1 MANKPEVKLNF
12 NEDCGDCGKRTVNL
26 PQALPN
32 IGDDF
37 DWDIRDY
44 DGFRIFMLEE
54 LAARFPERRSWMP
67 ADMEVVLI
75 ETLSVVLDQ
84 LSDMHDRV
92 MSESFLE
99 TARRPDSVRRLLQM
113 IGYNPNL
120 HIDIR
125 MLAKIKTQA
134 EINLMTD
141 NAVTDQE
148 LARLWDHY
156 PHLMDEAKQA
166 GPRSI
171 QQQRRMV
178 TLKDYRNQLLDH
190 PLVLDVDA
198 YSRWTG
204 SWNTHFLVI
213 RLINNLLL
221 DNKLSIN
228 KLIQNQANATEEFK
242 LFKTQLRDF
251 YQQQEITQIPD
262 ISDIN
267 DIIYSSSRFMLQN
280 IIQQQRMIGQEVIL
294 EDVELVG
301 IILSLSIRIAGDFFR
316 SQIEDA
322 VRFALLNPVDGFFAA
337 SQLQFGEDVVASNLI
352 EIVMAI
358 DGVES
363 LCINR
368 LKRIGSIHADQSGS
382 GRIILKGR
390 EVAVLEDNN
399 QLSDRGSLTIKLHG
413 GNPG

>member
-1 MANKPEVKLNF
+1 MANAPEVKLNF
-12 NEDCGDCGKRTVNL
+12 NQDCGDCGKRTVEL
-26 PQALPN
+26 PQTLPS

-37 DWDIRDY
+37 DWNIRDY
-44 DGFRIFMLEE
+44 DGFRLFMLEE

-120 HIDIR
+120 HIDSN
-125 MLAKIKTQA
+125 MLAKIKTA
-134 EINLMTD
+134 EELSLMT
-141 NAVTDQE
+141 NSGITNQE
-148 LARLWDHY
+148 LERLWDHY
-156 PHLMDEAKQA
+156 PHLMDEAKEA

-178 TLKDYRNQLLDH
+178 TLQDYRNQLLDH

-204 SWNTHFLVI
+204 SWNSHFLVI

-221 DNKLSIN
+221 DNKLSIENIVQSQDN
-228 KLIQNQANATEEFK
+228 KEAEFA
-242 LFKTQLRDF
+242 LFKQQLEDY
-251 YQQQEITQIPD
+251 YQQQEIAAIPA
-262 ISDIN
+262 
-267 DIIYSSSRFMLQN
+267 IIDRSSRFMLQD

-294 EDVELVG
+294 QDVIVVG

-322 VRFALLNPVDGFFAA
+322 VGFALLNPLDGFFAA
-337 SQLQFGEDVVASNLI
+337 SQLQFGEDVVASNII
-352 EIVMAI
+352 ETIMAI
-358 DGVES
+358 DGIES
-363 LCINR
+363 ICINR
-368 LKRIGSIHADQSGS
+368 LKRIGSIYADQSGS
-382 GRIILKGR
+382 GRILLKGR
-390 EVAVLEDNN
+390 EVAVLENNN
-399 QLSDRGSLTIKLHG
+399 QIPERGSLTIKLHG

>member
-1 MANKPEVKLNF
+1 MANAPEVKLNF
-12 NEDCGDCGKRTVNL
+12 NQDCGDCGKRTVEL
-26 PQALPN
+26 PQTLPS

-37 DWDIRDY
+37 DWNIRDY
-44 DGFRIFMLEE
+44 DGFRLFMLEE

-120 HIDIR
+120 HIDSN
-125 MLAKIKTQA
+125 MLAKIKTA
-134 EINLMTD
+134 EELSLMT
-141 NAVTDQE
+141 NSGITNQE
-148 LARLWDHY
+148 LERLWDHY
-156 PHLMDEAKQA
+156 PHLMDEAKEA

-178 TLKDYRNQLLDH
+178 TLQDYRNQLLDH

-204 SWNTHFLVI
+204 SWNSHFLVI

-221 DNKLSIN
+221 DNKLSIEN
-228 KLIQNQANATEEFK
+228 IVQNQDNKEAEFA
-242 LFKTQLRDF
+242 LFKQQLEDY
-251 YQQQEITQIPD
+251 YQQQEIAAIPA
-262 ISDIN
+262 
-267 DIIYSSSRFMLQN
+267 IIDRSSRFMLQD

-294 EDVELVG
+294 EDVIVVG

-322 VRFALLNPVDGFFAA
+322 VGFALLNPLDGFFAA
-337 SQLQFGEDVVASNLI
+337 SQLQFGEDVVASNII
-352 EIVMAI
+352 ETIMAI
-358 DGVES
+358 DGIES
-363 LCINR
+363 ICINR
-368 LKRIGSIHADQSGS
+368 LKRIGSIYADQSGS
-382 GRIILKGR
+382 GRILLKGR
-390 EVAVLEDNN
+390 EVAVLENNN
-399 QLSDRGSLTIKLHG
+399 QIPERGSLTIKLHG

>member
-12 NEDCGDCGKRTVNL
+12 NNNCGDCGNRSVNL
-26 PQALPN
+26 PQALPL

-37 DWDIRDY
+37 DWNVRDY

-54 LAARFPERRSWMP
+54 LAARFPERSSWMP

-120 HIDIR
+120 HIDMR

-134 EINLMTD
+134 EIDLMTN

-148 LARLWDHY
+148 LAQLWDLY

-178 TLKDYRNQLLDH
+178 TLEDYRNQLLDH

-221 DNKLSIN
+221 DDKLSKNKLV
-228 KLIQNQANATEEFK
+228 QNPANATAEFE
-242 LFKTQLRDF
+242 LFNKQLENF
-251 YQQQEITQIPD
+251 YQQQEISKVPD
-262 ISDIN
+262 VIDR
-267 DIIYSSSRFMLQN
+267 SSRFMLQD
-280 IIQQQRMIGQEVIL
+280 IIQQQRMIGQEVIF
-294 EDVELVG
+294 EDVQLIG

-322 VRFALLNPVDGFFAA
+322 VRFALLNPIDGFFAS
-337 SQLQFGEDVVASNLI
+337 SQLQFGEDVVASNII
-352 EIVMAI
+352 EIIMAI
-358 DGVES
+358 DGVGS

-399 QLSDRGSLTIKLHG
+399 QTPERGSLIIKLHG
-413 GNPG
+413 GNSG

>member
-1 MANKPEVKLNF
+1 MANTPEVTLNF
-12 NEDCGDCGKRTVNL
+12 NEHCGDCGKRTVNL
-26 PQALPN
+26 PGALPK

-67 ADMEVVLI
+67 ADMELVLI

-92 MSESFLE
+92 MAESFLE

-120 HIDIR
+120 HIDIS
-125 MLAKIKTQA
+125 MIAKIKTQA
-134 EINLMTD
+134 EIKLMTN
-141 NAVTDQE
+141 NAISDQE
-148 LARLWDHY
+148 LAQLWDYY

-178 TLKDYRNQLLDH
+178 TLEDYRNQLLDH

-221 DNKLSIN
+221 DDKLSIENIVHNQDN
-228 KLIQNQANATEEFK
+228 KIEEFK
-242 LFKTQLRDF
+242 LFYDQLHDF
-251 YQQQEITQIPD
+251 YRQQEMTTVPE
-262 ISDIN
+262 
-267 DIIYSSSRFMLQN
+267 IIDRSSRFMLQD

-294 EDVELVG
+294 QDVELVG
-301 IILSLSIRIAGDFFR
+301 IVLSVSIRIAGDFFR

-322 VRFALLNPVDGFFAA
+322 VRFVLLNPVNGFFSA
-337 SQLQFGEDVVASNLI
+337 SQLQFGEDVVASNII
-352 EIVMAI
+352 ETIMTV
-358 DGVES
+358 DGIQS

-368 LKRIGSIHADQSGS
+368 LKRIGAIYADQSGS
-382 GRIILKGR
+382 GRILLQGR

-399 QLSDRGSLTIKLHG
+399 LSPERGSLIIKLHG
-413 GNPG
+413 GKIG

>member
-1 MANKPEVKLNF
+1 MANIPEVILSF
-12 NEDCGDCGKRTVNL
+12 NEECGDCGKRRVDL
-26 PQALPN
+26 PQALPP

-54 LAARFPERRSWMP
+54 LAARYPERRSWMP
-67 ADMEVVLI
+67 ADMELVLI

-92 MSESFLE
+92 MAESFLE

-120 HIDIR
+120 HIDVGMI
-125 MLAKIKTQA
+125 AKIKTQA
-134 EINLMTD
+134 EIKLMTS
-141 NAVTDQE
+141 NAISDQE
-148 LARLWDHY
+148 LAQLWDHY

-178 TLKDYRNQLLDH
+178 TLEDYRNQLLDH

-221 DNKLSIN
+221 DDKLNKKDLV
-228 KLIQNQANATEEFK
+228 QNQDNLDVEFE
-242 LFKTQLRDF
+242 LFTAQMEDF
-251 YQQQEITQIPD
+251 YQQQEIATIPG
-262 ISDIN
+262 ILGRTA
-267 DIIYSSSRFMLQN
+267 RFMLQD

-294 EDVELVG
+294 QDVELVG
-301 IILSLSIRIAGDFFR
+301 IVLSISIRIAGDFFR

-322 VRFALLNPVDGFFAA
+322 VRFVLLNPVDGFFSA
-337 SQLQFGEDVVASNLI
+337 SQLQFGEDVVASNII
-352 EIVMAI
+352 ETIMAV
-358 DGVES
+358 DGVQS

-368 LKRIGSIHADQSGS
+368 LKRIGAIYADQSGS
-382 GRIILKGR
+382 GRIILQGR

-399 QLSDRGSLTIKLHG
+399 LSPERGSLTIKLHG
-413 GNPG
+413 GKIG